1 MNKPKP
7 MPLEVTVVTE
17 KDLELLEPTLKKEVI
32 FVSDKLSSGQLA
44 TLNPFIV
51 KLNEIQAYRNL
62 EYRNATP
69 EEKEESVSNYKKA
82 ISELKEVK
90 KLASDTKKKLKEP
103 IDEVGKKLV
112 AIEKGALSV
121 IEEIISDMDTN
132 FKEWRDEEEKRLE
145 EQRRK
150 REEREKAKTAEL
162 EAQNKAQEELISKT
176 NIINQLKYEIPSVD
190 EKRVLDAVSYWTL
203 EKVTQLKDELS
214 NKSFDS
220 VLPAID
226 KNNLLNEEEI
236 AICREVFEAK
246 YLGFRPLIDNRI
258 KLLELQQAEEFRK
271 KREEEKVIPEN
282 IAQVPITPAE
292 AFPAPMAIE
301 QIHVQAEPVEPIV
314 QPNVPVHQTMDLSGF
329 TESEKSLYYIRGI
342 IESAK
347 EQSENIEKALS
358 DFLKGN
364 PDSITEEDIAN
375 RQKVLGTIQLLGKIQ
390 GYLNQ

>member
-1 MNKPKP
+1 MSKPAP

-17 KDLELLEPTLKKEVI
+17 KDLELLEPTLKKEVV
-32 FVSDKLSSGQLA
+32 FVSDKLSSAQLA

-90 KLASDTKKKLKEP
+90 KLASETKKKLKEP
-103 IDEVGKKLV
+103 IDEIGKKLV
-112 AIEKGALSV
+112 AIEKGALSI
-121 IEEIISDMDTN
+121 IEDIISDMDSN
-132 FKEWRDEEEKRLE
+132 FKEWRDEEERRLE

-150 REEREKAKTAEL
+150 REERERAKTAEL
-162 EAQNKAQEELISKT
+162 EAQNKAQEELILKT
-176 NIINQLKYEIPSVD
+176 SIINQLKYEIPSVD

-258 KLLELQQAEEFRK
+258 KLLEMEREAEVQKKLQEQTAPQP
-271 KREEEKVIPEN
+271 IP
-282 IAQVPITPAE
+282 VPT
-292 AFPAPMAIE
+292 AIE
-301 QIHVQAEPVEPIV
+301 KIHVQAEPVEPIV
-314 QPNVPVHQTMDLSGF
+314 TSEDMATPVIGDGFAPYAVDLSGF
-329 TESEKSLYYIRGI
+329 TKSEKALRYIKGI

-347 EQSENIEKALS
+347 EQSEKIEKDLS

>member
-1 MNKPKP
+1 MSKPAP

-17 KDLELLEPTLKKEVI
+17 KDLELLEPTLKKEVV
-32 FVSDKLSSGQLA
+32 FVSDKLSSAQLA

-90 KLASDTKKKLKEP
+90 KLASETKKKLKEP
-103 IDEVGKKLV
+103 IDEIGKKLV
-112 AIEKGALSV
+112 AIEKGALSI
-121 IEEIISDMDTN
+121 IEDIISDMDSN
-132 FKEWRDEEEKRLE
+132 FKEWRDEEERRLE

-150 REEREKAKTAEL
+150 REERERAKTAEL
-162 EAQNKAQEELISKT
+162 EAQNKAQEELILKT
-176 NIINQLKYEIPSVD
+176 SIINQLKYEIPSVD

-226 KNNLLNEEEI
+226 KNNLLNEEEV

-258 KLLELQQAEEFRK
+258 KLLEMEREAEVQKKLQEQTAPQP
-271 KREEEKVIPEN
+271 IP
-282 IAQVPITPAE
+282 VPT
-292 AFPAPMAIE
+292 AIE

-314 QPNVPVHQTMDLSGF
+314 ASGDMATPVIGDGFAPYAVDLSGL
-329 TESEKSLYYIRGI
+329 TQSEKALRYIKGI

-347 EQSENIEKALS
+347 EQSEKIEKDLS